1 MKKLL
6 VIDAMNL
13 IRRVYEANQTDDSPL
28 KAEGAISSS
37 IMSFRRALRTYAP
50 THCVWVFD
58 SEGPTWRHEL
68 YADYKK
74 DRKPTPPCLA
84 AELRNFK
91 RQLAKSNWAML
102 EQAGVE
108 ADDSIGAVT
117 ALALAQG
124 FEVDVLSTD
133 KDMTYLVSLGA
144 CVWDHF
150 TRVNRDAAWCL
161 EKFGVEPAQV
171 LEWLALMGDATD
183 GIPGVPD
190 IGKVTAAKLIAQHGT
205 VEGVLAAAGTI
216 KGKRGA
222 SLVENQGLAR
232 LSRQLVTLKMDCLA
246 DSFDLQTLTCG
257 SPL

>member
-13 IRRVYEANQTDDSPL
+13 IRRMYEANPADDSPL
-28 KAEGAISSS
+28 KADGAISSS
-37 IMSFRRALRTYAP
+37 TQSFRRALRTYSP

-58 SEGPTWRHEL
+58 SEGPTWRHEI

-91 RQLAKSNWAML
+91 RQLAQSNWAML

-108 ADDSIGAVT
+108 ADDSVGAVT
-117 ALALAQG
+117 RLALAQG

-144 CVWDHF
+144 RVWDHF
-150 TRVNRDAAWCL
+150 ARINRDEVWCL
-161 EKFGVEPAQV
+161 EKFGVAPAQV
-171 LEWLALMGDATD
+171 LEWLALMGDTTD

-190 IGKVTAAKLIAQHGT
+190 IGKVTAAKLIAQHRT

-222 SLVENQGLAR
+222 SLVENQDLAR
-232 LSRQLVTLKMDCLA
+232 LSRQLVALKMDCLSE
-246 DSFDLQTLTCG
+246 SFDLQTLACG
-257 SPL
+257 EPM